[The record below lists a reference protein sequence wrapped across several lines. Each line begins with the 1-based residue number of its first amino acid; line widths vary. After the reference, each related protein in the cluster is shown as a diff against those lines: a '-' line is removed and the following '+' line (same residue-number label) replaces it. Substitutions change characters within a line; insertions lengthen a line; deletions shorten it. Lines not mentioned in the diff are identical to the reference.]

1 MFCFVLHSV
10 TLVSQLHSS
19 DTKVLID
26 LKQFN
31 LNAHDK
37 NNSNN
42 LGIFIKTF
50 DHLYP
55 IEFQMSKSNEH
66 QVVLKKVQISSSGSY
81 KCEVVTHLTIVLSS
95 NITIILGHH

>member
-42 LGIFIKTF
+42 LGWDI
-50 DHLYP
+50 
-55 IEFQMSKSNEH
+55 
-66 QVVLKKVQISSSGSY
+66 Y
-81 KCEVVTHLTIVLSS
+81 K
-95 NITIILGHH
+95 NF